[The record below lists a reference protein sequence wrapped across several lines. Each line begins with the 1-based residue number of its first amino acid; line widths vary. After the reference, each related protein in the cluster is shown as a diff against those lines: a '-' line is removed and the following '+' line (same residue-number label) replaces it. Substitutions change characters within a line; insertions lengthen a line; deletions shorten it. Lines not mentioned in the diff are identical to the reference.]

1 MAKRTK
7 IFGSIALTIGC
18 AGLGHEASATPPM
31 ADGQQPVLAAT
42 AFTAEQISDY
52 AAALVELQRIQRN
65 VAKQSAGVPA
75 PQNAQLLAEAKDVMH
90 SAIERHGLDA
100 ATFNAISGAVEKDR
114 GLRLRVRQA
123 MMDDLLG
130 T

>member
-7 IFGSIALTIGC
+7 IFGSIALMIGC
-18 AGLGHEASATPPM
+18 AGLGSEAPAAPLM
-31 ADGQQPVLAAT
+31 ARGQQPAKPAT
-42 AFTAEQISDY
+42 AFTPEQISDY

-65 VAKQSAGVPA
+65 VAKQSAGVPP
-75 PQNAQLLAEAKDVMH
+75 PQSAQLLAEAKNVMR

-100 ATFNAISGAVEKDR
+100 VTFNAISGAVEKDS
-114 GLRLRVRQA
+114 GLRLKVRQA